1 MSERMP
7 SIDFSL
13 LTEELREC
21 KKENRELQARN
32 KVLNIQLEH
41 TGEQIRKEY
50 EVRVR
55 QLEQEA
61 RVRQLEQEARV
72 RQLENKKDNRK
83 GNSNGESELDR
94 TVMVQAESRKQKA
107 FI

>member
-41 TGEQIRKEY
+41 TREQIRNEY
-50 EVRVR
+50 EARVS

-61 RVRQLEQEARV
+61 RVS
-72 RQLENKKDNRK
+72 QLENKKENRK
-83 GNSNGESELDR
+83 ENSNGESELDR
-94 TVMVQAESRKQKA
+94 TVMVKAESKKQKT
-107 FI
+107 II